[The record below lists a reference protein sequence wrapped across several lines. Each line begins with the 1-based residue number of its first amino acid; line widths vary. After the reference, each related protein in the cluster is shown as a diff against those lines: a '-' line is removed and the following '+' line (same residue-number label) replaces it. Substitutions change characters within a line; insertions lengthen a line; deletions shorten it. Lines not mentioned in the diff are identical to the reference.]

1 MFGSYL
7 EEVIDKLN
15 SYINHG
21 TEKDYIDENKI
32 RFGCY
37 RTHYYI
43 ICQLTDEFK
52 EKYYKEKS
60 ISQKRIIDN
69 NPTNDKINILKIK
82 SKKSRRFEQ
91 FKKDLSDKIGNFSAY
106 SSSKIADENYRNKE
120 SYMFEE
126 VLNKFISEKD
136 SEKLQNIILFFNS
149 KIPKINEE
157 DGIKFHSVK
166 LCFDDKPSK
175 LYGFREI
182 DICFKN
188 RKEREININEIL
200 SNNIC
205 YLNNKKKKEEDIN
218 VIFKENSIIFCEVK
232 NTFSKIKPGS
242 EKCSEIHIEKEK
254 YEDED
259 KDNDTTDNMNLNYMD
274 NIDNLYKK
282 AKLFYHFFMKENII
296 GENEYIHILYLY
308 DESNVTSWVE
318 EYDDILKN
326 IDNFFREKSALKE
339 FKKVIFQFAYFDK
352 IKNIEYERNNNESL
366 KKIIR
371 EKDEEIKSKNNIIE
385 IKDEKIK
392 KLKKLLKEN
401 NIEIDD

>member
-1 MFGSYL
+1 
-7 EEVIDKLN
+7 
-15 SYINHG
+15 
-21 TEKDYIDENKI
+21 
-32 RFGCY
+32 
-37 RTHYYI
+37 
-43 ICQLTDEFK
+43 
-52 EKYYKEKS
+52 
-60 ISQKRIIDN
+60 
-69 NPTNDKINILKIK
+69 
-82 SKKSRRFEQ
+82 
-91 FKKDLSDKIGNFSAY
+91 
-106 SSSKIADENYRNKE
+106 
-120 SYMFEE
+120 MFEE
-126 VLNKFISEKD
+126 VVNKFISEKD

-200 SNNIC
+200 SDNIC
-205 YLNNKKKKEEDIN
+205 YLNNKKKKEKDIN

-232 NTFSKIKPGS
+232 NAFSKIKPGS
-242 EKCSEIHIEKEK
+242 EKCSEIHIEEGK
-254 YEDED
+254 YEDEDED

-308 DESNVTSWVE
+308 DESNVTSWEE

-339 FKKVIFQFAYFDK
+339 FKKVIFQFAYLDK
-352 IKNIEYERNNNESL
+352 IKNIEYEKNNNESL

-392 KLKKLLKEN
+392 KLEKLLKEN

>member
-1 MFGSYL
+1 
-7 EEVIDKLN
+7 
-15 SYINHG
+15 
-21 TEKDYIDENKI
+21 
-32 RFGCY
+32 
-37 RTHYYI
+37 
-43 ICQLTDEFK
+43 
-52 EKYYKEKS
+52 
-60 ISQKRIIDN
+60 
-69 NPTNDKINILKIK
+69 
-82 SKKSRRFEQ
+82 
-91 FKKDLSDKIGNFSAY
+91 
-106 SSSKIADENYRNKE
+106 
-120 SYMFEE
+120 MFEE
-126 VLNKFISEKD
+126 VVNKFIFEKD

-188 RKEREININEIL
+188 RKEREININEIP

-232 NTFSKIKPGS
+232 NTFYKIKPGS
-242 EKCSEIHIEKEK
+242 EKCSEIHIEKDK

-308 DESNVTSWVE
+308 DESNVTSWEE